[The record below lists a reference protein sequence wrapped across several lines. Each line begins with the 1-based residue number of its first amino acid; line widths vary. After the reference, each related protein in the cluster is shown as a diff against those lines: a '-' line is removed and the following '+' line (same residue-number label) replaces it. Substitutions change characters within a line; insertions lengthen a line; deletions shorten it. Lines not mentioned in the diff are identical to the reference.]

1 MRTRRVGSVFAN
13 FDGIL
18 GCLALAVVI
27 LSVTYGVAMR
37 YLFGDPPVWTNEVSA
52 IAFTWIVFLGASAAY
67 KRKMHIGIDLLVNRL
82 PPGVRWNFLLAAQLV
97 LSVFFGYMVV
107 YGVIFSIESYAQP
120 TSILRLPNT
129 VFYSAV
135 PVSFAL
141 MLFHQVGKVWAH
153 FQAREEER

>member
-1 MRTRRVGSVFAN
+1 MIRRAGSVFAN

-27 LSVTYGVAMR
+27 LSASYGVVMR
-37 YLFGDPPVWTNEVSA
+37 YLFGDPPVWNNEVSA
-52 IAFTWIVFLGASAAY
+52 IAFTWMVFLGASAAY

-82 PPGVRWNFLLAAQLV
+82 PPEIRWIFLLAAQLA

-120 TSILRLPNT
+120 TSIMRLPNT

-141 MLFHQVGKVWAH
+141 MLFYQVGNVWAH
-153 FQAREEER
+153 FKTREEKR

>member
-1 MRTRRVGSVFAN
+1 MRTKRIGNVFAN
-13 FDGIL
+13 FDIIL

-37 YLFGDPPVWTNEVSA
+37 YLFGDPPVWINEVSS
-52 IAFTWIVFLGASAAY
+52 IGFTWMVFLGASAAY

-82 PPGVRWNFLLAAQLV
+82 PPGVRWIFLLAAQLV

-107 YGVIFSIESYAQP
+107 YGVIFSIESFAQP
-120 TSILRLPNT
+120 TSIMRLPNT

-141 MLFHQVGKVWAH
+141 MLFYQVGNLWAH
-153 FQAREEER
+153 FQALEEER

>member
-1 MRTRRVGSVFAN
+1 MRTKRVGSVFAN

-18 GCLALAVVI
+18 SCLALAVVI
-27 LSVTYGVAMR
+27 LSVTYGVGMR
-37 YLFGDPPVWTNEVSA
+37 YLFGDPPVWINEVSS
-52 IAFTWIVFLGASAAY
+52 IGFTWMVFLGASAAY

-82 PPGVRWNFLLAAQLV
+82 PPGIRRIFLLAAQLV

-120 TSILRLPNT
+120 TSIMRLPNT

-141 MLFHQVGKVWAH
+141 MLFYQVGNLWAH
-153 FQAREEER
+153 FQAREEKQ

>member
-1 MRTRRVGSVFAN
+1 MIRRAGSVFTN
-13 FDGIL
+13 LDSIL

-27 LSVTYGVAMR
+27 FSVTYGVVMR
-37 YLFGDPPVWTNEVSA
+37 YLFGDPPVWINEVSA
-52 IAFTWIVFLGASAAY
+52 IAFTWMVFLGASAAY

-82 PPGVRWNFLLAAQLV
+82 SPGVRWIFLLAAQLV

-120 TSILRLPNT
+120 TSIMRLPNT

-141 MLFHQVGKVWAH
+141 MLFYQLGNLWTHL
-153 FQAREEER
+153 QAREDER